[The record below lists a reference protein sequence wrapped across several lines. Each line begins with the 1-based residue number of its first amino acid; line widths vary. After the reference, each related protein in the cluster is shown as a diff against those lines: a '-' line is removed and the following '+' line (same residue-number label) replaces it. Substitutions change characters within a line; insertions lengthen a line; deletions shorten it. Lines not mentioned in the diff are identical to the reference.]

1 MIGRVRRD
9 SLLTAVAAGL
19 VLGLATRYVWELPR
33 EWHWLAK
40 VGVPWLAAA
49 FAVGALAR
57 APRRGAVNGAAALVA
72 AVVVYYL
79 PAILGLTHTSYADN
93 PVGLGWIAVGAP
105 GGAAFGALGA
115 LYADGRARVLATSLL
130 AAALAGEAM
139 LFALL
144 VPSPGRPGT
153 YLLAA
158 AIATPFL
165 LLRRARERALAV
177 FGTALLAGAAVV
189 AEGSVFMVT
198 RYVG

>member
-1 MIGRVRRD
+1 MRLPRRD
-9 SLLTAVAAGL
+9 SILTAVVAGL

-49 FAVGALAR
+49 FAVGALTR
-57 APRRGAVNGAAALVA
+57 EPRRGAVNGAAALVA

-79 PAILGLTHTSYADN
+79 PAILGLTHTSYASN
-93 PVGLGWIAVGAP
+93 PVGLGWIGVGAP
-105 GGAAFGALGA
+105 GGALFGALGA
-115 LYADGRARVLATSLL
+115 LYAAGRARVVATTVL
-130 AAALAGEAM
+130 AAALGGEAI

-158 AIATPFL
+158 AIAVPFL

-177 FGTALLAGAAVV
+177 CGTALLAGAAVV
-189 AEGSVFMVT
+189 AEGGVFAVT